1 MFQCPLGLIPH
12 FYKEDVWKIFIRIGC
27 CVNAL
32 SGLYLISTWN
42 PDVSRM
48 VLTTCQCPLGLIPH
62 FYAKNESSGIQRLIE
77 RVNALSGLYLISTNN
92 YHICKINVNNSV
104 NALSGLYLISTKQQ
118 AQQQQEQIIKCQ
130 CPLGLIPH
138 FYTDGPLMDQL

>member
-77 RVNALSGLYLISTNN
+77 RVNALSGLYLIST
-92 YHICKINVNNSV
+92 
-104 NALSGLYLISTKQQ
+104 KQQ